1 MKIRRFFGKDM
12 REALKSV
19 KDELGGDAVIMSNK
33 KVSGGVELVAA
44 VDPSSDNG
52 LNPIA
57 QQPSYSSQQK
67 QSDSHSPNLTEA
79 MAQAQQQS
87 RARQQAKNQGKPS
100 STPSLSEI
108 IGDSGPDSLH
118 ALLEQQMK
126 NQNAGHDAGVQT
138 SQMQGQQHNQ
148 AGLAQA
154 SQAQTGQTQTAQ
166 SQAHVSHSQANHSNT
181 SHGQS
186 HHNQAMTSANQANAG
201 SLHYSQQPNYGNMPE
216 PRADDRIF
224 RSPAFVEPEE
234 DFQVNTH
241 NQAAGIQ
248 PPPSVLEPAQLDNIK
263 AELES
268 IKNVLRFQVS
278 ELAEERKKRNNP
290 VHHYLKEQLLAM
302 GISADLTRQFIE
314 FLPHEIDEKQG
325 WKYLLNLLSNRLHV
339 GGNDILKQSGVVALV
354 GPTGTG
360 KTTTLAKLAAKYAQK
375 YGPEQVAVVT
385 IDTYRIAAFE
395 QLATYGKIIGCA
407 VKKAHTSQ
415 ELNEILYQFRNKKLV
430 LIDTAG
436 FSQRDSRLIDQLTD
450 YESTLNI
457 KVRKYLVIPAGA
469 QYQVL
474 KQTVKA
480 YSSVNIQGCIFTKL
494 DECYSLGEALSVVIE
509 NDLSLS
515 YVTDGQRVPEDIKLA
530 DAANLT
536 LIAAKLFKRYGEEA
550 SLDIS
555 TRSFVNET
563 TAGAL

>member
-12 REALKSV
+12 REALKLV

-44 VDPSSDNG
+44 IDPSSDNG
-52 LNPIA
+52 LNPAERLHDRSHKQTQA
-57 QQPSYSSQQK
+57 QTDKPA
-67 QSDSHSPNLTEA
+67 PNLTNA

-87 RARQQAKNQGKPS
+87 RAKQEANRQNQTQP
-100 STPSLSEI
+100 TPSLSEI

-126 NQNAGHDAGVQT
+126 NQNGNQT
-138 SQMQGQQHNQ
+138 HSGQLPQMQSNLQNQ
-148 AGLAQA
+148 AAQTQTQT
-154 SQAQTGQTQTAQ
+154 QAQTQAGTQART
-166 SQAHVSHSQANHSNT
+166 HSSAIDANS
-181 SHGQS
+181 
-186 HHNQAMTSANQANAG
+186 G
-201 SLHYSQQPNYGNMPE
+201 SLHYSQQPNYGNLPE

-224 RSPAFVEPEE
+224 RSPAFVESELAI
-234 DFQVNTH
+234 QANAQ
-241 NQAAGIQ
+241 NQASGLQ
-248 PPPSVLEPAQLDNIK
+248 PPPSVLEPEQLDNIK

-278 ELAEERKKRNNP
+278 ELAEERTKRNNP
-290 VHHYLKEQLLAM
+290 VHHYIKDQLLAM
-302 GISADLTRQFIE
+302 GISADLARQFIE

-325 WKYLLNLLSNRLHV
+325 WKYILNLLSNRLHV
-339 GGNDILKQSGVVALV
+339 GGNDILNRSGVVALV

-375 YGPEQVAVVT
+375 YGPEQVALVT

-436 FSQRDSRLIDQLTD
+436 FSQRDSRLIDQLND
-450 YESTLNI
+450 YESNLNI

-480 YSSVNIQGCIFTKL
+480 YASVNIQGCIFTKL

-530 DAANLT
+530 DSANLT
-536 LIAAKLFKRYGEEA
+536 LIADKLFKKYGE
-550 SLDIS
+550 D
-555 TRSFVNET
+555 T
-563 TAGAL
+563 TALANSNSFPSETIAGGI